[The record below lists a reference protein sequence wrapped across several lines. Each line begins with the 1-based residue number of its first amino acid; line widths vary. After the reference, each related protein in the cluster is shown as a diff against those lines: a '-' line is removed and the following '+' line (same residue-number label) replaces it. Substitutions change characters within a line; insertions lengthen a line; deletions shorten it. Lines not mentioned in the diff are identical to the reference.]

1 MPFPMAIDPAARS
14 ARRRRLALRAAGL
27 ICGLVVVAVSV
38 RSWMIVPTGSVLGT
52 DVGIVAVAPG
62 ELLLSGSGLVLRAN
76 RMRPGDA
83 SAKGAVRLR
92 NITGRPLRVRF
103 RTLPS
108 KRALDDVL
116 ELTFTAGGQWIGG
129 GSVGALRRWSPRQVW
144 IGVHGSSMLEVR
156 ARMRRPAE
164 GLIADVTLEF
174 RSESVTS

>member
-1 MPFPMAIDPAARS
+1 MAFQTAIEPAARS

-27 ICGLVVVAVSV
+27 ICGLLAVAASV

-62 ELLLSGSGLVLRAN
+62 ELLLSGSGQVLRGN

-83 SAKGAVRLR
+83 SVTGAVRLR
-92 NITGRPLRVRF
+92 NITGTPLRVRF

-108 KRALDDVL
+108 RRALDDVL
-116 ELTFTAGGQWIGG
+116 ELTFTAGKRWIGG
-129 GSVGALRRWSPRQVW
+129 GSAGALRRWSPRQVW
-144 IGVHGSSMLEVR
+144 IGVHGSTMVEVS

-174 RSESVTS
+174 HSESVTS